1 MDNIIALGI
10 NKNQS
15 WVHSDLDHMSGSVSD
30 GSVSEVD
37 CEIQLSLDL
46 SLSDILH
53 IICTIVRLKFP
64 NIP

>member
-37 CEIQLSLDL
+37 CEIQLSK
-46 SLSDILH
+46 SFRYITYHMYHRKAKVS
-53 IICTIVRLKFP
+53 
-64 NIP
+64 

>member
-15 WVHSDLDHMSGSVSD
+15 WVTRLDHMSGLVFD

-37 CEIQLSLDL
+37 CEIQLSK
-46 SLSDILH
+46 SFRYVTYHMYHRKAKVS
-53 IICTIVRLKFP
+53 
-64 NIP
+64 